1 MNSTTFD
8 LDFTSPTCIHQDLL
22 NGRHSYELTIS
33 ILPAF
38 AIEYFTFQF
47 GVLSSFPDVNDSL
60 DNDKL
65 TIYTESELTGLDS
78 KLVIHYHG
86 IRDYKLLFPFI
97 ADPSLQE
104 RLGNFYREAETS
116 FDNAAWLSFM
126 LMCGAIFEG
135 MLFAKLGQTNGSTFY
150 QLITTAKHNN
160 IIDINTESIMN
171 KVRDYRN
178 LIHANKHS
186 DSYVSRVDAMDTRTT
201 LDKLIKKF

>member
-1 MNSTTFD
+1 MNSTIFD
-8 LDFTSPTCIHQDLL
+8 LNFAAQTCIHQDLS
-22 NGRHSYELTIS
+22 NDRHRYELTIS
-33 ILPAF
+33 TLPAF

-97 ADPSLQE
+97 ADLSLQE

-135 MLFAKLGQTNGSTFY
+135 MLFAKLGQPNGSKFH
-150 QLITTAKHNN
+150 QLITNARQDSL
-160 IIDINTESIMN
+160 IDIDTESIMN
-171 KVRDYRN
+171 KVRGYRN
-178 LIHANKHS
+178 LVHANRHS
-186 DSYVSRVDAMDTRTT
+186 DLYVSRVDAMDTRTT

>member
-1 MNSTTFD
+1 MNSTVFD
-8 LDFTSPTCIHQDLL
+8 LNFTQPNCHQNLPD
-22 NGRHSYELTIS
+22 GRHRYDLTIPT
-33 ILPAF
+33 LPAF

-47 GVLSSFPDVNDSL
+47 EALSSFPDADDSIS
-60 DNDKL
+60 NDKL

-97 ADPSLQE
+97 VNPSLQE

-116 FDNAAWLSFM
+116 FENSAWLSFM

-135 MLFAKLGQTNGSTFY
+135 MLFAKLGQPNNSTFH
-150 QLITTAKHNN
+150 QLIISARQNN
-160 IIDINTESIMN
+160 LIDIDTDSKMN
-171 KVRDYRN
+171 KVRVYRN
-178 LIHANKHS
+178 LVHANRLS
-186 DSYVSRVDAMDTRTT
+186 DPYVSRVDAMDIRTK